1 MSCNIEDI
9 SKNKILSFFDM
20 FKNFDKTIIEDASD
34 IKQILCGNTK
44 TIEKIKVN
52 NKYMA
57 LTDNKNNLL
66 AIIEKNIT
74 DKNNKYAFIDIE

>member
-1 MSCNIEDI
+1 MPP
-9 SKNKILSFFDM
+9 
-20 FKNFDKTIIEDASD
+20 D

-66 AIIEKNIT
+66 AIIEKNIE